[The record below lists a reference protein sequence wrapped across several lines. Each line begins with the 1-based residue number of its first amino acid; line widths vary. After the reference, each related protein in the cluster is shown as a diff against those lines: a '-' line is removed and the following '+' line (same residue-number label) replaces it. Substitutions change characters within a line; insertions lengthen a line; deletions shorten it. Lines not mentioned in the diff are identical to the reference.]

1 MVTIRFFPVFLET
14 DREQKLNI
22 LKTHPTSNDPVAA
35 PLFCSS
41 RHTTYSM
48 VLLFSSLRFASLLNL
63 GHCTRTITMASFSSS
78 ATGSGN
84 KVRSA
89 LDETSATGE
98 FVRVASSFREKI
110 SPDHPVFKP
119 EAGRYHLYISLAW

>member
-1 MVTIRFFPVFLET
+1 
-14 DREQKLNI
+14 
-22 LKTHPTSNDPVAA
+22 
-35 PLFCSS
+35 
-41 RHTTYSM
+41 
-48 VLLFSSLRFASLLNL
+48 
-63 GHCTRTITMASFSSS
+63 MASFSSS
-78 ATGSGN
+78 ATGSVN